1 MNSRFST
8 FEEIDNRLKI
18 IDLQRQI
25 SIEHMR
31 MAIRDTGVSILK
43 KGLVYSIRPALTS
56 LALSWMLK
64 KIRQK
69 LQRIED

>member
-31 MAIRDTGVSILK
+31 LAIRDAGANLLK

-56 LALSWMLK
+56 LALSWTLK

-69 LQRIED
+69 IQRIEE